1 MTDTRSVLAL
11 ILSVMILQLA
21 GGLTGILTPLG
32 LERLGVDA
40 SLIGFVAAMNAA
52 GFMLGAWTSPRAL
65 ALVGNIRL
73 FAAGAGLSAAGILS
87 LALIQE
93 APFWALIRVLQGIS
107 FAYMFTSIE
116 SWLGEAVPARSRGNV
131 MGVYHTAAK
140 LSLIVGPFF
149 LAGLSPLDSR
159 SYIWAGLF
167 LALALV
173 PICLTTL
180 KEPPPPDR
188 KAMPLGQLFTI
199 APAAVVGVVGAG
211 LVNTGTLALLPVYFE
226 KFDMAGGGTAAAAI
240 AIAIAWIGGLI
251 VQWPAG
257 RISDLIDR
265 RLVVAGLTGIAGAAA
280 ILIAVFGSVIGET
293 GILVLIGIWGAGALC
308 FYGVCVSHAIDRT
321 PPGQVPQVMSG
332 LLFVWAAGSIAGPL
346 ISGVAMRVAG
356 AVGLFGFAGV
366 MLGLLAFYMIVRV
379 RQRAPAES
387 QPSGERGP
395 ILPSPLASVEIVP
408 RDPTEGDKS

>member
-40 SLIGFVAAMNAA
+40 SLIGFVAALHAA
-52 GFMLGAWTSPRAL
+52 GFMFGAWTAPRAL
-65 ALVGNIRL
+65 ALSGNIRL
-73 FAAGAGLSAAGILS
+73 FAAGAGVSAAGILALS
-87 LALIQE
+87 LVQE
-93 APFWALIRVLQGIS
+93 PPFWALIRVLQGVA

-140 LSLIVGPFF
+140 LSLMVGPFF

-159 SYIWAGLF
+159 AYIWAGIF

-173 PICLTTL
+173 PVCLTKL

-188 KAMPLGQLFTI
+188 KAMPLSQLFAI
-199 APAAVVGVVGAG
+199 APAAVVGVVAAG
-211 LVNTGTLALLPVYFE
+211 LINTGTLALLPVYFE
-226 KFDMAGGGTAAAAI
+226 KFSLAGGGTAAAAI
-240 AIAIAWIGGLI
+240 AGAIAWLGGLI

-257 RISDLIDR
+257 RLSDVIDR
-265 RLVVAGLTGIAGAAA
+265 RLVIAGLCAVSAAAA
-280 ILIAVFGSVIGET
+280 ILIAVFGALIGES
-293 GILVLIGIWGAGALC
+293 GVLALLAVWGAGALC

-321 PPGQVPQVMSG
+321 PQGQVPQVMSG
-332 LLFVWAAGSIAGPL
+332 LLFVWAAGSIIGPL
-346 ISGVAMRVAG
+346 ISGLAMRLAG
-356 AVGLFGFAGV
+356 AVGLFGLAGV
-366 MLGLLAFYMIVRV
+366 LLAILSIYMIVRV
-379 RQRAPAES
+379 RQREAPEGKADID
-387 QPSGERGP
+387 RGP

-408 RDPTEGDKS
+408 RDPTETSQS

>member
-52 GFMLGAWTSPRAL
+52 GFMIGAWTAPRAL
-65 ALVGNIRL
+65 ALAGNIRL
-73 FAAGAGLSAAGILS
+73 FAAGAGVSAAGILS
-87 LALIQE
+87 LTLIQD
-93 APFWALIRVLQGIS
+93 PPYWALIRVLQGIS

-159 SYIWAGLF
+159 SYILAGIF

-173 PICLTTL
+173 PVCLTRL
-180 KEPPPPDR
+180 KEPAPPGR
-188 KAMPLGQLFTI
+188 KSMPLSQLFGI
-199 APAAVVGVVGAG
+199 APAAVVGVIGVG
-211 LVNTGTLALLPVYFE
+211 LVNTGTLALLPIYFG
-226 KFDMAGGGTAAAAI
+226 KFELAGGGTAAAAI

-257 RISDLIDR
+257 RLSDLIDR
-265 RLVVAGLTGIAGAAA
+265 RLVIAGLAVMAGAAA
-280 ILIAVFGSVIGET
+280 LLIAFFGSLIGET
-293 GILVLIGIWGAGALC
+293 GVLILIAFWGAGALC

-321 PPGQVPQVMSG
+321 PQGQVPQVMSG
-332 LLFVWAAGSIAGPL
+332 LLFVWAAGSIVGPLVSGLAMRLAGPF
-346 ISGVAMRVAG
+346 
-356 AVGLFGFAGV
+356 GLFGFAGAV
-366 MLGLLAFYMIVRV
+366 LVLLAGYMILRV

-387 QPSGERGP
+387 VSPAERGP
-395 ILPSPLASVEIVP
+395 ILPSPLASAEIVP
-408 RDPTEGDKS
+408 RDPAEGEEG

>member
-73 FAAGAGLSAAGILS
+73 FAAGAGVSAAGILS

-149 LAGLSPLDSR
+149 LAGLSPLDS
-159 SYIWAGLF
+159 
-167 LALALV
+167 
-173 PICLTTL
+173 
-180 KEPPPPDR
+180 
-188 KAMPLGQLFTI
+188 
-199 APAAVVGVVGAG
+199 
-211 LVNTGTLALLPVYFE
+211 
-226 KFDMAGGGTAAAAI
+226 
-240 AIAIAWIGGLI
+240 
-251 VQWPAG
+251 
-257 RISDLIDR
+257 
-265 RLVVAGLTGIAGAAA
+265 
-280 ILIAVFGSVIGET
+280 
-293 GILVLIGIWGAGALC
+293 
-308 FYGVCVSHAIDRT
+308 
-321 PPGQVPQVMSG
+321 
-332 LLFVWAAGSIAGPL
+332 
-346 ISGVAMRVAG
+346 
-356 AVGLFGFAGV
+356 
-366 MLGLLAFYMIVRV
+366 
-379 RQRAPAES
+379 
-387 QPSGERGP
+387 PS
-395 ILPSPLASVEIVP
+395 
-408 RDPTEGDKS
+408 

>member
-52 GFMLGAWTSPRAL
+52 GFMLGAWTAPRAL
-65 ALVGNIRL
+65 ALAGNIRL
-73 FAAGAGLSAAGILS
+73 FAAGAGVSAAGILS
-87 LALIQE
+87 LSLIQE
-93 APFWALIRVLQGIS
+93 PPFWALIRVLQGIS

-116 SWLGEAVPARSRGNV
+116 SWLGEAVPARTRGNV
-131 MGVYHTAAK
+131 MGVYHTASK

-159 SYIWAGLF
+159 SYVWAGIF

-173 PICLTTL
+173 PTCLTTL

-188 KAMPLGQLFTI
+188 KSMPLSQLFDI
-199 APAAVVGVVGAG
+199 APAAVVGVIGAG

-226 KFDMAGGGTAAAAI
+226 KFDLAGGGTAAAAI
-240 AIAIAWIGGLI
+240 AVAIAWLGGLI

-257 RISDLIDR
+257 RVSDAIDR
-265 RLVVAGLTGIAGAAA
+265 RLVIAGLTSVAGAAA
-280 ILIAVFGSVIGET
+280 ILIAVFGQVMPEAGV
-293 GILVLIGIWGAGALC
+293 LALIGLWGAGALC

-346 ISGVAMRVAG
+346 ISGLAMRLAG
-356 AVGLFGFAGV
+356 ALGLFGFAGIV
-366 MLGLLAFYMIVRV
+366 LGLLAAYMIVRV
-379 RQRAPAES
+379 RQRAPAE
-387 QPSGERGP
+387 PLTAGERGP
-395 ILPSPLASVEIVP
+395 ILPSPLASAEIVP
-408 RDPTEGDKS
+408 RDPTEGEES

>member
-93 APFWALIRVLQGIS
+93 APFWALIRVLQGVS

-173 PICLTTL
+173 PTCLTTL

-226 KFDMAGGGTAAAAI
+226 KFDLAGGGTAAAAI
-240 AIAIAWIGGLI
+240 AIAIVVFPCPGA
-251 VQWPAG
+251 PA
-257 RISDLIDR
+257 RICSLPS
-265 RLVVAGLTGIAGAAA
+265 A
-280 ILIAVFGSVIGET
+280 
-293 GILVLIGIWGAGALC
+293 
-308 FYGVCVSHAIDRT
+308 SHAGHSQRT
-321 PPGQVPQVMSG
+321 G
-332 LLFVWAAGSIAGPL
+332 
-346 ISGVAMRVAG
+346 SGVRSLPHVNTTPSGSALSSRSEASMPALT
-356 AVGLFGFAGV
+356 AS
-366 MLGLLAFYMIVRV
+366 
-379 RQRAPAES
+379 APANWCRS
-387 QPSGERGP
+387 
-395 ILPSPLASVEIVP
+395 LKSVAL
-408 RDPTEGDKS
+408 